1 MGTDGWRAGWAMR
14 HEAMAG
20 GAVDRNGSK
29 AGTVENLWINGE
41 NRIGG
46 LETRKMGGV
55 VMVEGARNRIFSTS
69 ESGLAG
75 RHEIGGLEQRAG
87 QASDNCKTDTLN
99 SVAGWWVRGGSA
111 TIRCSNFPV
120 SAKGFPMSYQ
130 LHRLIPVMALMVAI
144 ATAPVR
150 AAVSDEDIDRAV
162 KKLQTY
168 LLANQQK
175 GSWEHMYE
183 NPHAGK
189 SGVSAMVIYA
199 LVASGVS
206 VQHPQIQ
213 EAIKVLRGIQGDHVY
228 EVGLRCHAWGQLPDE
243 YKNEMQ
249 KDSRLLRA
257 TGSKGV
263 FSYKTTE
270 SPAAMSGNATPPH
283 DHSNTQY
290 GLLGLWES
298 SKRGVTVDAAFWQ
311 SVVKH
316 FVEAQ
321 APDGGWNYRL
331 GDERPSYFNM
341 TAAGVTALLVAEQ
354 ELYRASPKRNTTV
367 DKAMNKGLQWLDK
380 NYDASSWGLY
390 GVYSVERVGLG
401 TGIKF
406 FNKKDWFAVHA
417 EQIVKNQKGDGNV
430 GPVYDSCFALLFL
443 TRGRVPVWCTKLQ
456 VDGFGWNNRPNDIYF
471 LSKDLG
477 EYVEGEMNFQTVNI
491 DTEDAGWFNA
501 PIAWLSGDEKIELT
515 DEQKAKIKR
524 FIDQG
529 GMLIVNTEAGSG
541 GAGIFKAQMK
551 KMFEEMY
558 PHKFTRLDNNHYL
571 FKVHHKID
579 NGSALNITSLSNGAR
594 DLVIMPERDWG
605 MLFQT
610 SKTDDQ
616 QFKAAI
622 NLFVLATERGQLDN
636 RLDAHVL
643 RKQAGKTVSGEV
655 KVARA
660 KYEGNWA
667 PEPAVWNVMD
677 VHLFNKN
684 GKTVKTEDVALDQLS
699 TSTAPFVH
707 LAGTDPIKLTDAQ
720 LSSIKTYVE
729 NGGTI
734 FVETIG
740 GKRLFAGKMEEQLT
754 SLFKTAAAPL
764 GRGSAVISGE
774 GIAGGWNNRS
784 VSYRRYSIIRL
795 DARHEPRLAAFV
807 INNRPAVIISHEDL
821 SLGALGVR
829 LEGLLGYS
837 RESSVSL
844 LGNMVL
850 AANQKVGAGAPAA
863 PAAPAAPKPAETPAA
878 AATPAA
884 KADAK

>member
-1 MGTDGWRAGWAMR
+1 
-14 HEAMAG
+14 
-20 GAVDRNGSK
+20 
-29 AGTVENLWINGE
+29 
-41 NRIGG
+41 
-46 LETRKMGGV
+46 
-55 VMVEGARNRIFSTS
+55 
-69 ESGLAG
+69 
-75 RHEIGGLEQRAG
+75 
-87 QASDNCKTDTLN
+87 
-99 SVAGWWVRGGSA
+99 
-111 TIRCSNFPV
+111 
-120 SAKGFPMSYQ
+120 MSYQ
-130 LHRLIPVMALMVAI
+130 SCQLYRLSLLVALMVSII
-144 ATAPVR
+144 AAPAR
-150 AAVSDEDIDRAV
+150 AAVSDEDIERAI

-168 LLANQQK
+168 LLSTQQK
-175 GSWEHMYE
+175 GSWEHTYE

-189 SGVSAMVIYA
+189 SGVTAMAVYA

-213 EAIKVLRGIQGDHVY
+213 EAIKVMRGIQGDHTY
-228 EVGLRCHAWGQLPDE
+228 EVGLRCHAWGQLPDD
-243 YKNEMQ
+243 YKTEMQ
-249 KDSRLLRA
+249 KDSRLLRT

-263 FSYKTTE
+263 FSYKVSE
-270 SPAAMSGNATPPH
+270 SPSPASGNATPPH

-298 SKRGVTVDAAFWQ
+298 SKRGVAVDAAFWQ
-311 SVVKH
+311 AVVKH

-321 APDGGWNYRL
+321 APDGGWNYSL

-341 TAAGVTALLVAEQ
+341 TAAGITGLLVAEQ
-354 ELYRASPKRNTTV
+354 ELYRASPKRNVTTE
-367 DKAMNKGLQWLDK
+367 KALTKGLQWLDK
-380 NYDASSWGLY
+380 NYDAGSWGLY

-417 EQIVKNQKGDGNV
+417 EQIIKGQQGNGSV
-430 GPVYDSCFALLFL
+430 GPIYDSCFALLFL

-501 PIAWLSGDEKIELT
+501 PIAWISGDEKIELN
-515 DEQKAKIKR
+515 DDQKAKLKR

-529 GMLIVNTEAGSG
+529 GLLIVNTEQGSG

-558 PHKFTRLDNNHYL
+558 PHKFTRLDNNHFL

-594 DLVIMPERDWG
+594 DLVVMPERDWG

-610 SKTDDQ
+610 SKNDDQ
-616 QFKAAI
+616 QFKAAV

-636 RLDAHVL
+636 RMDVHVL
-643 RKQAGKTVSGEV
+643 RKQAGKASTGEL

-660 KYEGNWA
+660 KYEGNWL
-667 PEPAVWNVMD
+667 PEPAVWSVMD
-677 VHLFNKN
+677 VHLHNKN
-684 GKTVKTEDVALDQLS
+684 GNAVKTEDIALDQLS

-707 LAGTDPIKLTDAQ
+707 LSGTDPIKLTDAQ

-734 FVETIG
+734 FVETVG

-754 SLFKTAAAPL
+754 ALFKTAAAPL
-764 GRGSAVISGE
+764 GRGSAIISGE
-774 GIAGGWNNRS
+774 GIAGGWNNRA
-784 VSYRRYSIIRL
+784 VGYRRYSIIRL
-795 DARHEPRLAAFV
+795 DARHEPRLAAFMV
-807 INNRPAVIISHEDL
+807 NNRPAVIVSHEDL

-850 AANQKVGAGAPAA
+850 AANQKVGGAA
-863 PAAPAAPKPAETPAA
+863 PAAPAPPKPAEPK
-878 AATPAA
+878 PDA
-884 KADAK
+884 KADAKADAK